1 MADSVFPAIGDWWLS
16 RGSRRANGAYVPANS
31 SASPTDTSTQPRGDG
46 KYTIDLTYT
55 SGVNVMAIS
64 IVWYDAAG
72 KRQAVSRMPTLI
84 NIPAGKQAP
93 LRIDVELP
101 PSQWAKWV
109 PVLEIPAKDGHD
121 ILIHD
126 AKIYPTLPPTPE
138 TSVFTWP
145 GQWWTNTGKQS
156 GTDLT
161 VPSGGIFVPWA
172 TQATP
177 VKSGNWEV
185 VFTYTAA
192 SPSRVSV
199 AHNKFKEADETKQT
213 GQARIGDFDL
223 PAGSNAAKAVRFTIP
238 TAPDP
243 LWTPQFQLPA
253 GVAEVTFHKIEVHEY
268 TPEPDPSAISVRS
281 HASAE
286 GAAGS
291 VPALSAESQVGDLAV
306 IFYASQFG
314 NTAAVPP
321 AGWERHIVPNANGR
335 SGYTAVLRVTNPEQ
349 TRNVNV
355 TGPTAGGAR
364 ERALLLVLSGV
375 KSYTVHPW
383 QAGVPALG
391 GSTPALVASQ
401 MHANSS
407 TPLPDWRAAGSG
419 WASGSA
425 STQVSWSALL
435 SDVVTSLPAGAAA
448 TAWTWIDLEADP
460 NAQPPARGGSVEIHG
475 DGSARVWVHE
485 DPQDVPAQMRA
496 MPSGY
501 PSIDAMVSQRGFLV
515 AHRGGSASWPEM
527 SMRAYTNSVAHGA
540 GALEVSTHRTSDG
553 VWVLAHDQNLK
564 RVDPSAPA
572 TPISQMTWA
581 EVQRYRTSGE
591 RILRVDEYLE
601 VYGSSHVTVLD
612 PKYSAGQWADLA
624 KLLPAD
630 AKGRVI
636 WKSAGDATW
645 LAAQWKAA
653 GWRCWGY
660 AYAQHAD
667 DGTLAKWAASWD
679 YLGFPWDAT
688 PAQWSKA
695 LSLGKPVWAH
705 ICPSKAAYD
714 QGISRGA
721 AGCMVSGVADVLP
734 YRVV

>member
-1 MADSVFPAIGDWWLS
+1 MADSVFPAIGAWWLS
-16 RGSRRANGAYVPANS
+16 RGNRRADGIYVPANS
-31 SASPTDTSTQPRGDG
+31 SASPTDTSAQPRGAG

-64 IVWYDAAG
+64 IVWYDDAG
-72 KRQAVSRMPTLI
+72 KRQAVSRMPDLI

-101 PSQWAKWV
+101 PSQWVKWV
-109 PVLEIPAKDGHD
+109 PVLEIPATGGHD

-126 AKIYPTLPPTPE
+126 AKIYPTPPPAPE
-138 TSVFTWP
+138 TSVFSWP

-156 GTDLT
+156 GTDLA
-161 VPSGGIFVPWA
+161 VPPGGIFVPWA
-172 TQATP
+172 TQATQ

-213 GQARIGDFDL
+213 GQSRIGDFDL
-223 PAGSNAAKAVRFTIP
+223 PAGSNAVKAVRFTIP

-286 GAAGS
+286 GVAGS
-291 VPALSAESQVGDLAV
+291 VPALSAESRAGDLAV

-321 AGWERHIVPNANGR
+321 AGWTRYLVPNVNGR
-335 SGYTAVLRVTNPEQ
+335 SGYTAVLRVTDPSQ
-349 TRNVNV
+349 TQNVRV
-355 TGPTAGGAR
+355 TGPTSGGAR
-364 ERALLLVLSGV
+364 ERALLIVLSGV
-375 KSYTVHPW
+375 KDFAVHPW
-383 QAGVPALG
+383 QAAAPTLSGKA
-391 GSTPALVASQ
+391 PALVASQ
-401 MHANSS
+401 AHGNNA
-407 TPLPDWRAAGSG
+407 TPLADWRPAGSG
-419 WASGSA
+419 WASGGA
-425 STQVSWSALL
+425 STQASWSALL
-435 SDVVTSLPAGAAA
+435 SDIVTSLPGGASALG
-448 TAWTWIDLEADP
+448 WTWLDLEPDP
-460 NAQPPARGGSVEIHG
+460 NAPAPNAATIEVHG
-475 DGSARVWVHE
+475 EGSARVWVHE
-485 DPQDVPAQMRA
+485 APQDVPAQMRV
-496 MPSGY
+496 MPPGY
-501 PSIDAMVSQRGFLV
+501 PSIDAMVAQRGFLV

-564 RVDPSAPA
+564 RVDPSAPS
-572 TPISQMTWA
+572 TPIAQMTWA

-591 RILRVDEYLE
+591 RILRVEEYLE

-624 KLLPAD
+624 KLLPED
-630 AKGRVI
+630 AKSRVI

-645 LAAQWKAA
+645 LAAQWKAS

-667 DGTLAKWAASWD
+667 DGSLDKWAASWD

>member
-1 MADSVFPAIGDWWLS
+1 MADSTFPAIEAWWLS
-16 RGSRRANGAYVPANS
+16 RGSRRANGIYVPANS
-31 SASPTDTSTQPRGDG
+31 SASPTDTSAQPRGDG

-101 PSQWAKWV
+101 PSQWPKWV

-126 AKIYPTLPPTPE
+126 AKIYPTPPPTPE
-138 TSVFTWP
+138 ASVFTWP

-185 VFTYTAA
+185 VFTYTATA
-192 SPSRVSV
+192 PSKVSI
-199 AHNKFKEADETKQT
+199 AHNKFKEADETQQT
-213 GQARIGDFDL
+213 GQSRIGDFDL
-223 PAGSNAAKAVRFTIP
+223 AAGSNVVKAVRFTIP

-253 GVAEVTFHKIEVHEY
+253 GSPDVTFHKIEVREY
-268 TPEPDPSAISVRS
+268 VPEPDPSVVSVRS

-349 TRNVNV
+349 TRNVRV

-383 QAGVPALG
+383 QAGAPALG

-425 STQVSWSALL
+425 STQASWSALL
-435 SDVVTSLPAGAAA
+435 SDVVASLPAGAAA

-460 NAQPPARGGSVEIHG
+460 NAQPPVRGGSVEIHG
-475 DGSARVWVHE
+475 GGSARVWVHE
-485 DPQDVPAQMRA
+485 APQDVPAQMRT

-501 PSIDAMVSQRGFLV
+501 PSIDAMVSQSGFLV

-553 VWVLAHDQNLK
+553 VWVLTHDQNLK

-591 RILRVDEYLE
+591 RILRVEEYLE
-601 VYGSSHVTVLD
+601 AYGSSHVTVLD
-612 PKYSAGQWADLA
+612 PKYSAAQWADLA

-667 DGTLAKWAASWD
+667 DGSLSKWAASWD

-695 LSLGKPVWAH
+695 LGIGKPVWAH

-714 QGISRGA
+714 QGLARGA
-721 AGCMVSGVADVLP
+721 VGCMVSGVADVLP

>member
-1 MADSVFPAIGDWWLS
+1 MADSVFPAIGAWWLS
-16 RGSRRANGAYVPANS
+16 RGSRRADGIYVPANS
-31 SASPTDTSTQPRGDG
+31 SAGPTDTSAQPRGAG

-64 IVWYDAAG
+64 IVWYDASG

-126 AKIYPTLPPTPE
+126 AKIYPTPPPTPE
-138 TSVFTWP
+138 TSVFSWP

-185 VFTYTAA
+185 TFTYTAA

-213 GQARIGDFDL
+213 GQSRIGDFDL
-223 PAGSNAAKAVRFTIP
+223 PAGSNAVKAVRFTIP

-286 GAAGS
+286 GVAGS
-291 VPALSAESQVGDLAV
+291 VPALSAESRAGDLAV

-321 AGWERHIVPNANGR
+321 AGWTRYLVPNVNGR
-335 SGYTAVLRVTNPEQ
+335 SGYTAVLRVTDPSQ
-349 TRNVNV
+349 TQNVRV
-355 TGPTAGGAR
+355 TGPTSGGAR
-364 ERALLLVLSGV
+364 ERALLIVLSGV
-375 KSYTVHPW
+375 KDFAVHPW
-383 QAGVPALG
+383 QAAAPTLSGKA
-391 GSTPALVASQ
+391 PALVASQ
-401 MHANSS
+401 AHGNNA
-407 TPLPDWRAAGSG
+407 TPLADWRPAGSG
-419 WASGSA
+419 WASGGA
-425 STQVSWSALL
+425 STQASWSALL
-435 SDVVTSLPAGAAA
+435 SDIVTSLPGGASALG
-448 TAWTWIDLEADP
+448 WTWLDLEPDP
-460 NAQPPARGGSVEIHG
+460 NAPAPNAATIEVHG

-485 DPQDVPAQMRA
+485 APQDVPAQMRA

-630 AKGRVI
+630 AKGRVV

-667 DGTLAKWAASWD
+667 DGSLAKWAASWD

>member
-1 MADSVFPAIGDWWLS
+1 MADSVFPAIGAWWLS
-16 RGSRRANGAYVPANS
+16 RGSRRADGIYVPANS
-31 SASPTDTSTQPRGDG
+31 SAGPTDTSAQPRGAG

-72 KRQAVSRMPTLI
+72 KRQAVSRMPDLI
-84 NIPAGKQAP
+84 NIPAGKRAP

-101 PSQWAKWV
+101 PSQWVKWV
-109 PVLEIPAKDGHD
+109 PVLEIPATGGHD

-126 AKIYPTLPPTPE
+126 AKIYPTPPPAPE
-138 TSVFTWP
+138 TSVFSWP

-156 GTDLT
+156 GTDLA
-161 VPSGGIFVPWA
+161 VPPGGIFVPWA
-172 TQATP
+172 TQATQ

-213 GQARIGDFDL
+213 GQSRIGDFDL
-223 PAGSNAAKAVRFTIP
+223 PAGSNAVKAVRFTIP
-238 TAPDP
+238 TAPGP

-268 TPEPDPSAISVRS
+268 TPEPDLSAISVRS

-286 GAAGS
+286 GVAGS
-291 VPALSAESQVGDLAV
+291 VPALSAESRAGDLAV

-321 AGWERHIVPNANGR
+321 AGWTRYLVPNVNGR
-335 SGYTAVLRVTNPEQ
+335 SGYTAVLRVTDPSQ
-349 TRNVNV
+349 TQNVRV
-355 TGPTAGGAR
+355 TGPTSGGAR
-364 ERALLLVLSGV
+364 ERALLIVLSGV
-375 KSYTVHPW
+375 KDFAVHPW
-383 QAGVPALG
+383 QAAAPTLSGKA
-391 GSTPALVASQ
+391 PALVASQ
-401 MHANSS
+401 AHGNNA
-407 TPLPDWRAAGSG
+407 TPLADWRPAGSG
-419 WASGSA
+419 WASGGA
-425 STQVSWSALL
+425 STQASWSALL
-435 SDVVTSLPAGAAA
+435 SDIVTSLPGGASALG
-448 TAWTWIDLEADP
+448 WTWLDLEPDP
-460 NAQPPARGGSVEIHG
+460 NAPAPNAATIEVHG
-475 DGSARVWVHE
+475 EGSARVWVRE
-485 DPQDVPAQMRA
+485 APQDVPAQMRV
-496 MPSGY
+496 MPPGY
-501 PSIDAMVSQRGFLV
+501 PSIDAMVAQRGFLV

-564 RVDPSAPA
+564 RVDPSAPS
-572 TPISQMTWA
+572 TPIAQMTWA

-591 RILRVDEYLE
+591 RILRVEEYLE

-612 PKYSAGQWADLA
+612 PKYSADQWADLA
-624 KLLPAD
+624 RLLPED
-630 AKGRVI
+630 AKSRVI
-636 WKSAGDATW
+636 WKSAGDAIW
-645 LAAQWKAA
+645 LAAQWKAS

-667 DGTLAKWAASWD
+667 DGSLDKWAASWD